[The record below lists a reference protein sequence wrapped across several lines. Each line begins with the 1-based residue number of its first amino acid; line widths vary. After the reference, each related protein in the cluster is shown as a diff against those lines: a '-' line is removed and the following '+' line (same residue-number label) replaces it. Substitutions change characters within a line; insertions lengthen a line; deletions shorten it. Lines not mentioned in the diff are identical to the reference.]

1 MNPRLRALADVT
13 ALVSVLVAILVMV
26 CAPATDVGTRGSFP
40 CSYRGSPPID
50 EPVDKV

>member
-1 MNPRLRALADVT
+1 MPLLTNIFA
-13 ALVSVLVAILVMV
+13 AIA
-26 CAPATDVGTRGSFP
+26 CCTDVGTRGSFP